1 MVPMGSEG
9 LGVIFFSF
17 DEIEIESVR
26 GLVPSPEVAGVRGML
41 VWRKDP
47 QDLKAAGGADPL
59 LERQEV
65 ITRRQEVP
73 GFDADPCSS

>member
-1 MVPMGSEG
+1 
-9 LGVIFFSF
+9 
-17 DEIEIESVR
+17 
-26 GLVPSPEVAGVRGML
+26 ML